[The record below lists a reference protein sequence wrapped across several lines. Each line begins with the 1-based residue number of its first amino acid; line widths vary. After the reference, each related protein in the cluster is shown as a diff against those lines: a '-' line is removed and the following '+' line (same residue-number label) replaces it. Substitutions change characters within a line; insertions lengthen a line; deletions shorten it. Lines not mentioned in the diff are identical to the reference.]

1 MLASART
8 AERVKIFVRWMRS
21 LQIDGTPIIIPCYN
35 KPFGCNNSA
44 TDRHHCF
51 SQTKHNVKK
60 YGRKVIDSKQ
70 NIRYFCNNCHAS
82 HRKVPKWLIWDEI
95 TFLQRLHDDDRDYLN
110 ADYDPANIK

>member
-1 MLASART
+1 M
-8 AERVKIFVRWMRS
+8 I
-21 LQIDGTPIIIPCYN
+21 IDGVQIVVPCYN
-35 KPFGCNNSA
+35 KPLFGCNNSA

-60 YGRKVIDSKQ
+60 YGRKIIDSKQ

-95 TFLQRLHDDDRDYLN
+95 TFLQRLHDEDRDYLN
-110 ADYDPANIK
+110 AEYDPANIKKYLTNE